1 MTNVALSIGQSIY
14 ISTSQKII
22 YMYTLFC
29 EVDISLDRPMKY
41 IWIKPIIAENKKDDK
56 PQVYLI
62 VLS

>member
-1 MTNVALSIGQSIY
+1 MTNVALSIGQSID